1 MLSKKRFY
9 GILNM
14 EKHQNI
20 STKQTE
26 QNKND
31 QRKQAK
37 QNRTNKTNKT
47 KLEQTKIKLNET
59 NKNKDSK

>member
-1 MLSKKRFY
+1 MVFY
-9 GILNM
+9 IWKN
-14 EKHQNI
+14 HQNI
-20 STKQTE
+20 YTKQTE

-31 QRKQAK
+31 QTKQAK
-37 QNRTNKTNKT
+37 QNRPNKTNKT